1 MPESPTVIET
11 DIPARLDRLPWTRFH
26 TLVVVAL
33 GITWVLDGLEVTVAG
48 SIAGALQ
55 ESPVLHFTAAE
66 VGLVGSA
73 YLVGAVIGAVL
84 FGYLTDRFG
93 RKRLFM
99 VTLGIYLT
107 ATAATAL
114 SWDFWSFAVFRAS
127 DRGRYRRRV
136 HRDQLGDPG
145 TDTGAVPRPHRPRDQ
160 RQLLARSGVGR
171 RRRHR
176 LSAAGLPAARLG
188 LARGVRHRGGPRA
201 VHPGLAAIYSG
212 KPALADPARPRRRG
226 GKRDQGY
233 RAAGRACRGDRIAG
247 AAGRAD
253 LAPPARTRQSRA

>member
-1 MPESPTVIET
+1 MGSRVPGGHDFRPGRTYRVMELAEACLTPAAIIET

-73 YLVGAVIGAVL
+73 YLVGAVTGAVL

-93 RKRLFM
+93 RKQLFM
-99 VTLGIYLT
+99 VTLGHLPDGDGGDRIVLGF
-107 ATAATAL
+107 L
-114 SWDFWSFAVFRAS
+114 ELRRVPRS
-127 DRGRYRRRV
+127 DRRRHRRRV
-136 HRDQLGDPG
+136 HGDQLGDPG
-145 TDTGAVPRPHRPRDQ
+145 TDTGALSRPHRSRDQ
-160 RQLLARSGVGR
+160 RQLLARRGIGR

-176 LSAAGLPAARLG
+176 LSAA
-188 LARGVRHRGGPRA
+188 RA
-201 VHPGLAAIYSG
+201 SC
-212 KPALADPARPRRRG
+212 RRIG
-226 GKRDQGY
+226 
-233 RAAGRACRGDRIAG
+233 AG
-247 AAGRAD
+247 APPSASARSSGWSSWACGSSFRKARAG
-253 LAPPARTRQSRA
+253 